1 MQVKNANKEK
11 PGVTTTTSPHTK
23 KKKRVSLLLVL
34 HRVIVTYKLS
44 NVSITKFQP

>member
-23 KKKRVSLLLVL
+23 KKKKG
-34 HRVIVTYKLS
+34 VTITSTTQS
-44 NVSITKFQP
+44 NCYL